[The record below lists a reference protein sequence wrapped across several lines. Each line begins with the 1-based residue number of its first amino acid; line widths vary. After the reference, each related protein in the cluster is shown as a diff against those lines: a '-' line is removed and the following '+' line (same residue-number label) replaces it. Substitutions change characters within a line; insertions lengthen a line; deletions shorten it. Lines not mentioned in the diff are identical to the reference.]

1 LQLFNQGVAEDG
13 TIDITKK
20 VSPQTAVK
28 LLKAK
33 VTTDGWD
40 KSNILTEQQ
49 IRSLFS
55 RHKNDRTKRG
65 HKAMQAIEVN
75 NIVKEVVKLSYDKPV
90 VNNIV
95 KEVVKL
101 SYEKPTLIEEKEK
114 TKKRNVEVAGIENK

>member
-1 LQLFNQGVAEDG
+1 
-13 TIDITKK
+13 
-20 VSPQTAVK
+20 
-28 LLKAK
+28 
-33 VTTDGWD
+33 
-40 KSNILTEQQ
+40 
-49 IRSLFS
+49 
-55 RHKNDRTKRG
+55 
-65 HKAMQAIEVN
+65 MQAIEVN